1 MKKVLFPF
9 VLICFLMIL
18 VSCATTPSGPP
29 PGPPVIRATGYGAP
43 PPPRPGGTPAQARLL
58 AQRAAQADA
67 YRNLAERIKGVRIE
81 GETTVQDFI
90 TRDDRIRTRVDAVIR
105 GARVVSARE
114 LPDKTFE
121 VVVEVRLAD
130 IRAACKGY

>member
-1 MKKVLFPF
+1 MKKLL
-9 VLICFLMIL
+9 VLIALVSFVAIL

-29 PGPPVIRATGYGAP
+29 PGPPIIRATGYGAP
-43 PPPRPGGTPAQARLL
+43 PPPRPGGSPAQARLL

-67 YRNLAERIKGVRIE
+67 YRNLAERIKGVRVDS
-81 GETTVQDFI
+81 ETTVVDFI

-105 GARVVSARE
+105 GARVISTRE
-114 LPDKTFE
+114 LPDRMFE
-121 VVVEVRLAD
+121 VVIEVRIAD

>member
-1 MKKVLFPF
+1 VKKVLVPII
-9 VLICFLMIL
+9 LISFIMIL

-29 PGPPVIRATGYGAP
+29 PGPPIIRATGYGAP

-67 YRNLAERIKGVRIE
+67 YRNLAERVKGVRIDS
-81 GETTVQDFI
+81 ETTVIDFI

-105 GARVVSARE
+105 GAQVISSRE
-114 LPDKTFE
+114 LPDRTFE
-121 VVVEVRLAD
+121 VVIEIRVAD